1 MYPMTSTT
9 TDTTHSQSETILEK
23 LRELPETQ
31 QQQVLDYIEFLAQ
44 KYPKP
49 QPRSQKPRVAG
60 LHRGKGWVSDD
71 FNDPLP
77 PEYWSGQG

>member
-1 MYPMTSTT
+1 MTSSTA
-9 TDTTHSQSETILEK
+9 DTTNSCSETILEK
-23 LRELPETQ
+23 LRELPEAQ

-49 QPRSQKPRVAG
+49 QPRSKKPRVAG
-60 LHRGKGWVSDD
+60 LYKGKVWMSDD

>member
-1 MYPMTSTT
+1 MTPSI
-9 TDTTHSQSETILEK
+9 TDTSNSLSETILEK
-23 LRELPETQ
+23 LQDLPETQ
-31 QQQVLDYIEFLAQ
+31 QQQILDYIEFLAQ

-49 QPRSQKPRVAG
+49 QPRSPKPRVAG
-60 LHRGKGWVSDD
+60 LHRGKGWISDD

>member
-1 MYPMTSTT
+1 MTPST
-9 TDTTHSQSETILEK
+9 TDTANSLSQTILEK
-23 LRELPETQ
+23 LQDLPETQ
-31 QQQVLDYIEFLAQ
+31 QQQILDYIEFLAQ

-60 LHRGKGWVSDD
+60 LHRGKVWISDD

-77 PEYWSGQG
+77 PEYWSGQE

>member
-1 MYPMTSTT
+1 MTPST
-9 TDTTHSQSETILEK
+9 TDTANSLSQTILDK
-23 LRELPETQ
+23 LQDLPETQ
-31 QQQVLDYIEFLAQ
+31 QQQILDYIEFLAQ

-60 LHRGKGWVSDD
+60 LHRGKGWISDD

-77 PEYWSGQG
+77 PEYWSGKG